1 MIETTTTE
9 GSMMPMSILLET
21 DSALKKFDSDLL
33 KTYVP
38 GKEFVTGKAAK
49 AATTAPTAKE
59 IKPLHKSY
67 QRPNG
72 EVYLPRSVKS
82 GESNFQDVAFVETA
96 YEKGLSLLL
105 YGPPGTGKTALVEAA
120 LDNVVTV
127 LGSIE
132 TEAADF
138 VGSWVQQT
146 DGTYLWVDGPA
157 LVAAEN
163 GWPMLIDEIALID
176 PRQLSVVYSLM
187 DGRNEI
193 SVTAN
198 PDRGKVSAKPGF
210 LVFGATNPNVPG
222 AVMSEALLSRFSVH
236 VEMQTDWKI
245 AAKLDVPPKIIEVAR
260 NLGKK
265 AESGIVSDPPQLREV
280 IAFKNIAEAFSE
292 DVALENFISMSRPE
306 DRVYVEEAIK
316 SVFGKSPKVLTF

>member
-1 MIETTTTE
+1 
-9 GSMMPMSILLET
+9 MSILLET
-21 DSALKKFDSDLL
+21 DSALKRFDADLL
-33 KTYVP
+33 KTYTP
-38 GKEFVTGKAAK
+38 GVDYKPAAADKAVD
-49 AATTAPTAKE
+49 ATPPPAVL
-59 IKPLHKSY
+59 KPLHKSY

-72 EVYLPRSVKS
+72 EVYLPRTIKV
-82 GESNFQDVAFVETA
+82 GDTTFQDVAFVEKS
-96 YEKGLSLLL
+96 YEKALSLFL

-138 VGSWVQQT
+138 VGSWVQQP
-146 DGTYLWVDGPA
+146 DGTYAWVDGPA
-157 LVAAEN
+157 IVAAEN
-163 GWPMLIDEIALID
+163 GWPLLIDEIALID

-193 SVTAN
+193 SVTSN

-210 LVFGATNPNVPG
+210 TVFGATNPNVPG
-222 AVMSEALLSRFSVH
+222 AIMSEALLSRFAVH

-245 AAKLDVPPKIIEVAR
+245 AAKLGVPEKIVEVAR

-265 AESGIVSDPPQLREV
+265 AESGIVSAPPQLREV
-280 IAFKNIAEAFSE
+280 IAFKKISE
-292 DVALENFISMSRPE
+292 TFTEDIALENFVSMSRPE

>member
-38 GKEFVTGKAAK
+38 GKEFVSGKAAK
-49 AATTAPTAKE
+49 AVSTAPTAKE

-72 EVYLPRSVKS
+72 EVYLPRTVKS

>member
-1 MIETTTTE
+1 MVTTTRKGGT
-9 GSMMPMSILLET
+9 PMSILLET
-21 DSALKKFDSDLL
+21 DSALKKFDADLL
-33 KTYVP
+33 KTYTP
-38 GKEFVTGKAAK
+38 GMDFKPAAK
-49 AATTAPTAKE
+49 DGKVETAPEPTVL
-59 IKPLHKSY
+59 KPLHKSY

-72 EVYLPRSVKS
+72 EVYLPRTIKV
-82 GESNFQDVAFVETA
+82 GDTTFQDVAFVETA
-96 YEKGLSLLL
+96 YEKALSLFL

-138 VGSWVQQT
+138 VGSWVQQP
-146 DGTYLWVDGPA
+146 DGTYAWVDGPA
-157 LVAAEN
+157 IVAAEN
-163 GWPMLIDEIALID
+163 GWPLLIDEIALID

-210 LVFGATNPNVPG
+210 TVFGATNPNVPG
-222 AVMSEALLSRFSVH
+222 AIMSEALLSRFSVH

-245 AAKLDVPPKIIEVAR
+245 AAKLGVPNGIVEVAR

-265 AESGIVSDPPQLREV
+265 AESGIVSAPPQLREV
-280 IAFKNIAEAFSE
+280 IAFKKISE
-292 DVALENFISMSRPE
+292 TFTEDIALENFVSMSRPE